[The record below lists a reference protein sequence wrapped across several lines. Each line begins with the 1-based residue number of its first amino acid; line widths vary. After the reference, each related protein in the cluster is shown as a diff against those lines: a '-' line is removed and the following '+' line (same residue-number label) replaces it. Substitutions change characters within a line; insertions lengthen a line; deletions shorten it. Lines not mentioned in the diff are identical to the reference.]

1 MAELDNIPQKQS
13 IEIATVKLDDTTKT
27 KLEQLNQ
34 KQNVLI
40 ADFGQIYLRKK
51 EIAQELENLDSILEK
66 SEAEF
71 KLVAD
76 ELKQTLEDLD
86 EQYPQMRINLQE
98 GVIQYQPGAPRRK
111 QLASEAQQQTGNR
124 FTSN

>member
-98 GVIQYQPGAPRRK
+98 GVIQYQPGAPSRK

>member
-86 EQYPQMRINLQE
+86 EQYPQMRINLKE
-98 GVIQYQPGAPRRK
+98 GVNLVAHYFIVVSIIK
-111 QLASEAQQQTGNR
+111 N
-124 FTSN
+124 